1 MGFLDYIKEDTDI
14 NLDDMGINPS
24 NFSKEDIIEI
34 INELD
39 DDEIQDV
46 GDFIMEII
54 YDEDF
59 DDDDED
65 EDDEPEEVS
74 EKKYFKMTMGQLKAQ
89 KNKNKGAKL
98 KARRAYKK
106 KSKTASFK
114 AKKKKY
120 NKKKKKFAKIGKT
133 AGGQKQTQRKGSKSK

>member
-14 NLDDMGINPS
+14 NLDDMGINPN
-24 NFSKEDIIEI
+24 NFSKEDILEI

-74 EKKYFKMTMGQLKAQ
+74 EKKYFKTKGREIKRA
-89 KNKNKGAKL
+89 KKKNKGKRRTD
-98 KARRAYKK
+98 ARKRKK
-106 KSKTASFK
+106 FYRKNKSKIK
-114 AKKKKY
+114 
-120 NKKKKKFAKIGKT
+120 
-133 AGGQKQTQRKGSKSK
+133 RKSEIYRRRVKRRPNMVRRHRN